1 MSGNWFCKFYLCC
14 GGMKEK
20 VDLQWIGGFF
30 VSMALTSGFC
40 FSAILQHILKS
51 YEELRRATFQLWDVF
66 KMVDFDHKVCL
77 LIA

>member
-1 MSGNWFCKFYLCC
+1 MSVNWFCKFYLCC

-51 YEELRRATFQLWDVF
+51 YEEQHFNCGMCSRWWILIIRCVF
-66 KMVDFDHKVCL
+66 
-77 LIA
+77 